1 MCKEHIS
8 KIRND
13 IVVAAINVAV
23 DVALVAV
30 GVGSVAALVKRIG
43 LKEVRRI
50 FTRILNTRLTAWG
63 LRVIATSLSVAVDFI
78 FNLLD
83 PGVKIAEYLDS
94 QDSFTNNGFIDI
106 IL

>member
-8 KIRND
+8 KIRNG
-13 IVVAAINVAV
+13 IVAAAINVAV
-23 DVALVAV
+23 DGALVLV

-50 FTRILNTRLTAWG
+50 FTRTLTTRLTAWG
-63 LRVIATSLSVAVDFI
+63 LRVIATSLPVAVDFI

-83 PGVKIAEYLDS
+83 PGTKIAKYLDS
-94 QDSFTNNGFIDI
+94 QDSFPNNGFIDI